1 MADNI
6 YPKALLDKLKEVHVY
21 ITTPF
26 TDDLLSIDVAGFQKN
41 LDELVKRGVK
51 ICAVGGGTGEAD
63 ALSHEEQLRIAEL
76 ALEAVGDRALVIATL
91 PGNLGEAVPLAR
103 KYHAMGVEV
112 ALALPPL
119 IRGRAVIEAPGIV
132 EYFKVLTDSTDL
144 PIMPYNNQAWPL
156 DFYLGL
162 ADNPR
167 IIAIKDAMLDPLQIF
182 RAIQRLGKRF
192 PWIGNK
198 SFDPPVTHLRYQA
211 GMECFTSGMANFYPE
226 PELALHEACKKG
238 DVGEALKLQ
247 KICAGFSRLR
257 SAADDASAVK
267 AAMDIVGFTG
277 GKVRPPRLNVDDRTR
292 SDIASLLDE
301 ALASHPAIINAKG

>member
-1 MADNI
+1 
-6 YPKALLDKLKEVHVY
+6 
-21 ITTPF
+21 
-26 TDDLLSIDVAGFQKN
+26 
-41 LDELVKRGVK
+41 VKRGVK

-63 ALSHEEQLRIAEL
+63 ALSHEEQLRIAQL
-76 ALEAVGDRALVIATL
+76 ALEAVGDRALVVATL

-103 KYHAMGVEV
+103 KYHAMGIEV

-119 IRGRAVIEAPGIV
+119 IRGRTVMDAPGIV
-132 EYFKVLTDSTDL
+132 QYFKVLTNSTDL

-198 SFDPPVTHLRYQA
+198 SFDPPVTHLRYRA

-238 DVGEALKLQ
+238 DIDEALRLQ
-247 KICAGFSRLR
+247 KICAGFSQLR

-267 AAMDIVGFTG
+267 AAMDIVGFSG
-277 GKVRPPRLNVDDRTR
+277 GKVRPPRLNVDERTR
-292 SDIASLLDE
+292 SEIATILKE
-301 ALASHPAIINAKG
+301 ALAGNPAVVDTK

>member
-1 MADNI
+1 MTDNI
-6 YPKALLDKLKEVHVY
+6 HPKILLDKLKEVHVY

-26 TDDLLSIDVAGFQKN
+26 TDNLLKINESGFQKN

-63 ALSHEEQLRIAEL
+63 ALSHEEQLRIAQL
-76 ALEAVGDRALVIATL
+76 ALEAVGDGALVVATL

-103 KYHAMGVEV
+103 KYHAMGIEV

-119 IRGRAVIEAPGIV
+119 IRGRTVMDAPGIV
-132 EYFKVLTDSTDL
+132 QYFKVLTNSTDL

-198 SFDPPVTHLRYQA
+198 SFDPPVTHLRYRA

-238 DVGEALKLQ
+238 DIDEALRLQ
-247 KICAGFSRLR
+247 KICAGFSQLR

-267 AAMDIVGFTG
+267 AAMDIVGFSG
-277 GKVRPPRLNVDDRTR
+277 GKVRPPRLNVDERTR
-292 SDIASLLDE
+292 SEIATILKE
-301 ALASHPAIINAKG
+301 ALAGNPAVVDTK

>member
-1 MADNI
+1 MTDNI
-6 YPKALLDKLKEVHVY
+6 HPKILLDKLKEVHVY

-26 TDDLLSIDVAGFQKN
+26 TDNLLKINESGFQKN

-63 ALSHEEQLRIAEL
+63 ALSHEEQLRIAQL
-76 ALEAVGDRALVIATL
+76 ALEAVGDRALVVATL

-103 KYHAMGVEV
+103 KYHAMGIEV

-119 IRGRAVIEAPGIV
+119 IRGRTVMDAPGIV
-132 EYFKVLTDSTDL
+132 QYFKVLTNSTDL

-198 SFDPPVTHLRYQA
+198 SFDPPVTHLRYRA

-238 DVGEALKLQ
+238 DIDEALRLQ
-247 KICAGFSRLR
+247 KICAGFSQLR

-267 AAMDIVGFTG
+267 AAMDIVGFSG
-277 GKVRPPRLNVDDRTR
+277 GKVRPPRLNVDERTR
-292 SDIASLLDE
+292 SEIATILKE
-301 ALASHPAIINAKG
+301 ALAGNPAIVDTK